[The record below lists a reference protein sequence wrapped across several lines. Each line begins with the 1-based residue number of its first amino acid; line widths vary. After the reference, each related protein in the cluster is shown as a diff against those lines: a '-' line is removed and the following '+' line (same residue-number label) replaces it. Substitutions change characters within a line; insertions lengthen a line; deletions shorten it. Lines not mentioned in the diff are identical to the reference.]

1 MSYNFKK
8 PNDLYGLGQG
18 LVLGAPRPIIATRAP
33 TTSDFAELGSLWVN
47 KTTGTAYYIT
57 RVVAN
62 SATWSVAAST
72 TAAALAVGTSLTVG
86 TTATIGTGLTV
97 TAGGATIT
105 AGNFVVTAGNIST
118 GAGSISAATTVTAGT
133 GVTATTGGVTATAGN
148 IVATAG
154 NISTTAGSITSATSL
169 TATLGNITATHGD
182 IVCSTATH
190 GITLPGPVRIITG
203 AGAPAAGLAVNVGD
217 LYIRTDAGGVAERMY
232 ICTVAG
238 TFTTVTCAA

>member
-1 MSYNFKK
+1 M
-8 PNDLYGLGQG
+8 GQG
-18 LVLGAPRPIIATRAP
+18 LVLGAPRPVIATRAP
-33 TTSDFAELGSLWVN
+33 TTSDFAELGTLWVN

-97 TAGGATIT
+97 TAGGATIG
-105 AGNFVVTAGNIST
+105 GNTSVTGSFLAST
-118 GAGSISAATTVTAGT
+118 TVGAGTSIAAGTTVTGGT
-133 GVTATTGGVTATAGN
+133 GVIATTGGVTATAGN

-169 TATLGNITATHGD
+169 TD

-190 GITLPGPVRIITG
+190 GITLPGPIRIITG
-203 AGAPAAGLAVNVGD
+203 AGDPAAGLAVSAGD
-217 LYIRTDAGGVAERMY
+217 IYIRTDPASAVTRMF
-232 ICTVAG
+232 IATAAN
-238 TFTTVTCAA
+238 TWTNVTCAA